1 MAQAT
6 GNQTQKLSMSRRETK
21 MDATLVAMM
30 ITVRERPNIPQLRR
44 DDCLGERPAGK
55 DADGTADCGG
65 HTDPNADQTALEF
78 TRHM

>member
-30 ITVRERPNIPQLRR
+30 ITVR
-44 DDCLGERPAGK
+44 
-55 DADGTADCGG
+55 
-65 HTDPNADQTALEF
+65 
-78 TRHM
+78 